1 MFRGASTP
9 ILTELGPIL
18 TIVIEISSPIRIR
31 SLIFRESTSIPF
43 SLCKS
48 VIPERQPAAA
58 EQYQD
63 RTPVIILIPPSE

>member
-43 SLCKS
+43 SLVQNRHPCNDS
-48 VIPERQPAAA
+48 QS
-58 EQYQD
+58 
-63 RTPVIILIPPSE
+63 LPSNITSRHPSSL